1 MKLTALFLSFSTVV
15 ATNLALLPMLGNAQG
30 QPVAVFSIRDTSC
43 GSWIES
49 SREAELRELY
59 LFWMRGFVS
68 GYNAGSNDRTV
79 PLEAMPN
86 QETLAL
92 YIDKHCR
99 ENPLSPFFGAAF
111 TLVKEISQP
120 VVKKKGRAHE

>member
-1 MKLTALFLSFSTVV
+1 MKLTTLFLSLAMV
-15 ATNLALLPMLGNAQG
+15 AVANLTLLPLLGNAQA
-30 QPVAVFSIRDTSC
+30 QTVSVFSFKDTSC
-43 GSWIES
+43 GTWIKS
-49 SREAELRELY
+49 SRNAEERQLY
-59 LFWMRGFVS
+59 LLWMRGFVS

-79 PLEAMPN
+79 PLDAMPN

-111 TLVKEISQP
+111 TLVEEISQP
-120 VVKKKGRAHE
+120 VVKEKGRAHD

>member
-1 MKLTALFLSFSTVV
+1 
-15 ATNLALLPMLGNAQG
+15 
-30 QPVAVFSIRDTSC
+30 
-43 GSWIES
+43 
-49 SREAELRELY
+49 
-59 LFWMRGFVS
+59 MRGFVS

-79 PLEAMPN
+79 PLDAMPN

-111 TLVKEISQP
+111 TLVEEISQP
-120 VVKKKGRAHE
+120 VVKEKGRAHD